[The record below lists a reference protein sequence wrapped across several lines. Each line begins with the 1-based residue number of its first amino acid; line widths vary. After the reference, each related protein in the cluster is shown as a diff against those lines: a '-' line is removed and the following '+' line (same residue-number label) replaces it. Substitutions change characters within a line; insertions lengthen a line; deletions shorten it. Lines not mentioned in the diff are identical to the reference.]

1 MMPKLG
7 SFLGLFLLVLGGIQ
21 PLAAQVATEELPPVG
36 KDYSDL
42 RPEQRRLVDDWF
54 QRFSQITKKKVSPEE
69 GYNHLPLSAK
79 TTFGA
84 VTHALMR
91 TPLTDSQGNPLGD
104 SAIAVIDK
112 IDDLAGKVSGAPGDK
127 QFRIYVQLKPDAV
140 DLLSKS
146 QEFKRDGDNT
156 VYHHGYPVCYRGRGG
171 APSIQVSISRDGRIA
186 DIDVDYRSSKFPAAL
201 FNGHLSAANSDV
213 RAGDNDQ
220 RHNRRWEG
228 LGNWWRTLLGFPFI
242 EGNSSEKEE
251 ESLIA
256 REPRVR
262 KNAQSAVYDFLKSW
276 LVEQKPEVSMGY
288 VSRRAFSC
296 VEAERGM
303 SLDPGMAKIKLLMG
317 LHDINRRLGK
327 VSNLSQATVGVQ
339 LHGPRGKLIKQPH
352 QAQFVLYDVREDLA
366 EEFKCEN
373 KLNPENIS
381 LKASRSQ
388 NFGKYVGAV
397 FRLKAGNQLGE
408 TVATLW
414 AKENKRWMLIS
425 YDVEPE
431 FDSAR
436 IPHAAAAPPES
447 PPLSYVKADPELV
460 RAATDFAEKW
470 LVSKHVD
477 QAFQYLSPASYAC
490 VNLYRTDDAP
500 EPKTPAAQAELTR
513 SGMQKVANMLGHTKA
528 LPDAIVAP
536 EVSHPDLKLVKHG
549 NAQAFALIS
558 IPDYMAAASD
568 CARRAPGQDLV
579 FDESAGRG
587 YGNAYAMGF
596 KVAEAEGDPA
606 ALWLVW
612 TKQDGNWKI
621 ASYAV
626 LAP

>member
-1 MMPKLG
+1 IGLMLG
-7 SFLGLFLLVLGGIQ
+7 VFSS
-21 PLAAQVATEELPPVG
+21 LAAQVATDELPPIG

-42 RPEQRRLVDDWF
+42 RPEQKRLIDDWF
-54 QRFSQITKKKVSPEE
+54 QRFSQVIKKKVPPDE

-91 TPLTDSQGNPLGD
+91 TPLTDKQGTPLGD

-112 IDDLAGKVSGAPGDK
+112 IDDVAGKVSDAPGDK
-127 QFRIYVQLKPDAV
+127 QFRIYVQLKPEAMA
-140 DLLSKS
+140 LLSKS
-146 QEFKRDGDNT
+146 QEFKREGDNT
-156 VYHHGYPVCYRGRGG
+156 VYHHGYPVCYRGYGG

-213 RAGDNDQ
+213 RAGDNDE

-242 EGNSSEKEE
+242 EGKSSEKEE

-262 KNAQSAVYDFLKSW
+262 KDAQSAMYDFLKSW

-288 VSRRAFSC
+288 FSRRAFSC

-317 LHDINRRLGK
+317 LHDLNRRLGK
-327 VSNLSQATVGVQ
+327 FTDLSQATVGVH
-339 LHGPRGKLIKQPH
+339 LHGPRGKVIKQPH
-352 QAQFVLYDVREDLA
+352 QEQFVLYDVREDLA
-366 EEFKCEN
+366 ERFKCEN
-373 KLNPENIS
+373 KLNPDNIS
-381 LKASRSQ
+381 PKASRSQ
-388 NFGKYVGAV
+388 DFGKYVGAV
-397 FRLKAGNQLGE
+397 FKLKAGDQLGE

-414 AKENKRWMLIS
+414 AKENKRWKLIS

-431 FDSAR
+431 FDAAR
-436 IPHAAAAPPES
+436 IPHTAAAPPAES
-447 PPLSYVKADPELV
+447 PSLAYVEADPELV
-460 RAATDFAEKW
+460 RAASDFAADW
-470 LVSKHVD
+470 LVRKRVD
-477 QAFQYLSPASYAC
+477 EAFNYMAPASYAC
-490 VNLYRTDDAP
+490 VNLYRSEDVP
-500 EPKTPAAQAELTR
+500 EAMTPAAQAKLTR
-513 SGMQKVANMLGHTKA
+513 SGMQKVATKLGDMKT
-528 LPDAIVAP
+528 LREAIVAP
-536 EVSHPDLKLVKHG
+536 PISHPELKLVKHA

-558 IPDYMAAASD
+558 IPDYMAAAAD

-596 KVAEAEGDPA
+596 KVAASEGDPA

-612 TKQDGNWKI
+612 MKQGGAWRI
-621 ASYAV
+621 VSFAV